1 MKVATVGPG
10 LCADGMPLAAAVYYR
25 RIAGD
30 VAVVAVGPAPTL
42 EGLTSR

>member
-1 MKVATVGPG
+1 MKVATVGLR
-10 LCADGMPLAAAVYYR
+10 LCADGMPLAAAVPDR

-30 VAVVAVGPAPTL
+30 VAVVAVRPAPTL

>member
-10 LCADGMPLAAAVYYR
+10 LCAEGMPLVVAVPDR
-25 RIAGD
+25 RIVGD
-30 VAVVAVGPAPTL
+30 VAVVAALPARPL